1 MNAEICAAVAGL
13 QTVSNIFRLAIRTI
27 DKMHL
32 HLFQNAKCCKIIVLI
47 QAFDQSLQINKKSHV
62 NLLKLD

>member
-47 QAFDQSLQINKKSHV
+47 QAVDQSL
-62 NLLKLD
+62 